1 MPSITGRPGI
11 HETLSQNRK
20 TKENGDNVA
29 IAERGGELAKNTF
42 EEVLLELKL
51 NDVYPVR
58 SKPPRVVLTTPEP
71 GYGDSRCRGPGVTV
85 VACLEEWKE
94 SSVLHVGK
102 EEVEQSLM
110 WESLVFSTT
119 WSSWD

>member
-1 MPSITGRPGI
+1 M
-11 HETLSQNRK
+11 
-20 TKENGDNVA
+20 A
-29 IAERGGELAKNTF
+29 IAERDGELAKNTF

-94 SSVLHVGK
+94 SSVSVGK
-102 EEVEQSLM
+102 AVCCM
-110 WESLVFSTT
+110 LVKRR
-119 WSSWD
+119 WSRA